1 MSLHKTDKNASDSN
15 TSHVKRSKTLKNE
28 NDSVP
33 KMTVG
38 ARRYDPLLFCGKYTY
53 ILRAQ
58 LDQTNLT
65 TKRKYETKQ
74 K

>member
-28 NDSVP
+28 MTVP
-33 KMTVG
+33 KMAIG
-38 ARRYDPLLFCGKYTY
+38 ARRYDPLLFCGKYTH

-65 TKRKYETKQ
+65 TKRKYEMKQ